1 MLPGAPGDSATKDF
15 CFFFSKKKAFLA
27 GMTALTRNTAPLG
40 LLSPKVMPE
49 EKLEPLGLSMMLGI
63 AGVILAAILSSLD
76 QRIATSAMADLL
88 GGLGLGRDEG
98 SWVNTAYAV
107 GDIAVVPLTPWL
119 AQIVSPRRLAAG
131 EIVLFVVAAA
141 ACPLAAN
148 YNGLI
153 ALRFLQGFGEGGLVP
168 LMLLT
173 LLQATPPR
181 HRPEAFAVYAAVSTL
196 APLMAESLGGVATDL
211 FTWQSLFWFSA
222 ALGPVALFLVLAF
235 LPVQPPK
242 WEKFVDVDYFGLA
255 CLVAFCCLLVTGLS
269 QGQRLD
275 WFDDRFIVAMF
286 AGAAMA
292 LVGFLVSEWLAEYKL
307 LDLALFRRPNFSI
320 GLCLVGVFNIGL
332 LGATYVE
339 PQTQML
345 IRALKPIQIG
355 QLFLLLAAPQ
365 LIVAPIT
372 AVLMRFLD
380 ARLLVGCGF
389 AMGALGACLCTYVT
403 SAWAG
408 TDFLAPLLLQAC
420 GWPLAF
426 TPLVFLTTSVLK
438 PEDALSG
445 GTIFN
450 IVRTLAIS
458 AGPAIVGAVITVRER
473 VHSDFLVQHLVAG
486 RPGVDT
492 RVAASGLG
500 ALVSAER
507 AQAYVLAF
515 ADAFGWLSV
524 LLLIGLV
531 LVVFEREAPVTRK
544 M

>member
-1 MLPGAPGDSATKDF
+1 MK
-15 CFFFSKKKAFLA
+15 
-27 GMTALTRNTAPLG
+27 ALTRNTAPLG
-40 LLSPKVMPE
+40 LLSPKVVPE
-49 EKLEPLGLSMMLGI
+49 EKPQPLGLGMMLGMG
-63 AGVILAAILSSLD
+63 GVILAAMLSSLD
-76 QRIATSAMADLL
+76 QRLGTSAVADLL

-107 GDIAVVPLTPWL
+107 GNIAVVPMTPWL
-119 AQIVSPRRLAAG
+119 AQIISPRRLAAA
-131 EIVLFVVAAA
+131 EIILFVVAAA

-148 YNGLI
+148 YHALI
-153 ALRFLQGFGEGGLVP
+153 ALRALQGFGEGGLVP

-173 LLQATPPR
+173 LLQTTPPR
-181 HRPEAFAVYAAVSTL
+181 HRPEAFAVYAVVSTL
-196 APLMAESLGGVATDL
+196 VPLVAESIGGVATDL

-242 WEKFVDVDYFGLA
+242 WEKFVHVDYFGMA
-255 CLVAFCCLLVTGLS
+255 CLVAFCCFLVTGLS

-275 WFDDRFIVAMF
+275 WFDDRLIVAMF
-286 AGAAMA
+286 AGAALA
-292 LVGFLVSEWLAEYKL
+292 LAGFVVSERLTEHKL
-307 LDLALFRRPNFSI
+307 LDLTLFRLPNFSI
-320 GLCLVGVFNIGL
+320 GLCLVAVFNIGL

-345 IRALKPIQIG
+345 IRSLKPIQIG
-355 QLFLLLAAPQ
+355 ALFLLLGAPQ
-365 LIVAPIT
+365 LIIAPIT

-389 AMGALGACLCTYVT
+389 AMGALGAYLCTYVT
-403 SAWAG
+403 SAWAAA
-408 TDFLAPLLLQAC
+408 DFLPPLLLQAC

-445 GTIFN
+445 GTMFN

-458 AGPAIVGAVITVRER
+458 AGPSIVGAVITVRER
-473 VHSDFLVQHLVAG
+473 VHSDYLVQHLVVG
-486 RPGVDT
+486 REAIDT
-492 RVAASGLG
+492 RVAAVGMG
-500 ALVSAER
+500 ALVAAER

-515 ADAFGWLSV
+515 ADAFGWISV
-524 LLLIGLV
+524 LLVAGLV

-544 M
+544 L

>member
-1 MLPGAPGDSATKDF
+1 
-15 CFFFSKKKAFLA
+15 
-27 GMTALTRNTAPLG
+27 MTALMRNTAPLG
-40 LLSPKVMPE
+40 LLSPKVVPE
-49 EKLEPLGLSMMLGI
+49 EKPQALGLPMMLGI
-63 AGVILAAILSSLD
+63 AGVILAAMLSSLD
-76 QRIATSAMADLL
+76 QRLASSSLADLL

-98 SWVNTAYAV
+98 SWVSTAYTV
-107 GDIAVVPLTPWL
+107 GDIAVVPMTPWL
-119 AQIVSPRRLAAG
+119 AQIVSPRRLAAA
-131 EIVLFVVAAA
+131 EIILFVVAAA
-141 ACPLAAN
+141 ACPQAAS
-148 YNGLI
+148 YHGLI

-181 HRPEAFAVYAAVSTL
+181 HRPEAFAVYAVVSTL
-196 APLMAESLGGVATDL
+196 VPLVAESLGGVVTDL
-211 FTWQSLFWFSA
+211 FTWQALFWFSA
-222 ALGPVALFLVLAF
+222 TLGPVALFLVLAF

-242 WEKFVDVDYFGLA
+242 WEKFVHVDYFGMA

-275 WFDDRFIVAMF
+275 WFDDRLIVAMF

-292 LVGFLVSEWLAEYKL
+292 LAGFLISEWLSEHKL
-307 LDLALFRRPNFSI
+307 LDLTLFRHANFTL
-320 GLCLVGVFNIGL
+320 GLCLVAVFNIGL

-365 LIVAPIT
+365 LVVAPVA
-372 AVLMRFLD
+372 AVLMRLLD

-389 AMGALGACLCTYVT
+389 FMGALGAYLCTYVT

-408 TDFLAPLLLQAC
+408 TDFLLPLLLQAC

-426 TPLVFLTTSVLK
+426 TPLVFLTTSVLR

-445 GTIFN
+445 GTMFN
-450 IVRTLAIS
+450 IMRTLAIS

-473 VHSDFLVQHLVAG
+473 VHSAYLVQHLVVG
-486 RPGVDT
+486 RQVIDT
-492 RVAASGLG
+492 DLAASGLG
-500 ALVSAER
+500 ALMSAER

-515 ADAFGWLSV
+515 ADTFGWISV
-524 LLLIGLV
+524 LLLAGLV
-531 LVVFEREAPVTRK
+531 LVLFEREAPITRK
-544 M
+544 L

>member
-1 MLPGAPGDSATKDF
+1 
-15 CFFFSKKKAFLA
+15 
-27 GMTALTRNTAPLG
+27 MTALTRNTAPLG
-40 LLSPKVMPE
+40 LLSPRVVAE
-49 EKLEPLGLSMMLGI
+49 EKPQALGLPMMLGI
-63 AGVILAAILSSLD
+63 AGVILAAMLSSLD
-76 QRIATSAMADLL
+76 QRLASSAIADLL
-88 GGLGLGRDEG
+88 GGLGLGQDEG
-98 SWVNTAYAV
+98 SWVDTAYTV

-119 AQIVSPRRLAAG
+119 AQIISPRRLAAA
-131 EIVLFVVAAA
+131 EIILFVVAAA
-141 ACPLAAN
+141 ACPLAAS
-148 YNGLI
+148 YQGLI

-181 HRPEAFAVYAAVSTL
+181 HRPEAFAVYAVVRTL
-196 APLMAESLGGVATDL
+196 VPLVRELLGGVATDL

-222 ALGPVALFLVLAF
+222 TLGPVALFLVLAY
-235 LPVQPPK
+235 LPVQPAK
-242 WEKFVDVDYFGLA
+242 WEKFVDVDYFGMA
-255 CLVAFCCLLVTGLS
+255 CLVAFCCLLVTGLT

-275 WFDDRFIVAMF
+275 WFDDRLIVAMF
-286 AGAAMA
+286 VGAFMA
-292 LVGFLVSEWLAEYKL
+292 LAGFLVSNALAEYKL
-307 LDLALFRRPNFSI
+307 LDLGLFRLTNFSI
-320 GLCLVGVFNIGL
+320 GLCLVAVFNIGL

-345 IRALKPIQIG
+345 IRALKPVQIG

-365 LIVAPIT
+365 LLVAPL
-372 AVLMRFLD
+372 AALLMRVLD

-389 AMGALGACLCTYVT
+389 VMGALGAYLCTYVT
-403 SAWAG
+403 ADWAG
-408 TDFLAPLLLQAC
+408 SDFLAPLLLQAC

-445 GTIFN
+445 GTMFN

-473 VHSDFLVQHLVAG
+473 VHSDYLVQHLVLG
-486 RPGVDT
+486 RAAVDT

-515 ADAFGWLSV
+515 ADAFGCISV
-524 LLLIGLV
+524 LLVAGLV
-531 LVVFEREAPVTRK
+531 LVIFEREAPVTRK
-544 M
+544 I

>member
-1 MLPGAPGDSATKDF
+1 
-15 CFFFSKKKAFLA
+15 
-27 GMTALTRNTAPLG
+27 MTALTRNTAPMG
-40 LLSPKVMPE
+40 LLSPKVVPE
-49 EKLEPLGLSMMLGI
+49 EKPQALGLTMMLGI
-63 AGVILAAILSSLD
+63 AGVVLAAMLSSLD
-76 QRIATSAMADLL
+76 QRLATSASADLL
-88 GGLGLGRDEG
+88 GGLGLGLDDG
-98 SWVNTAYAV
+98 SWVNTAYTV

-119 AQIVSPRRLAAG
+119 AQIISPRRLAAA
-131 EIVLFVVAAA
+131 EIILFVVAAA
-141 ACPLAAN
+141 SCPLAAS
-148 YNGLI
+148 YHGLI

-173 LLQATPPR
+173 LLQLTPPR
-181 HRPEAFAVYAAVSTL
+181 HRPEAFAVYAVVSTL
-196 APLMAESLGGVATDL
+196 VPLVAESLAGLATDL

-222 ALGPVALFLVLAF
+222 TLGPVALFLVLAY
-235 LPVQPPK
+235 LPVQPAK
-242 WEKFVDVDYFGLA
+242 WEKFVHVDYFGMA
-255 CLVAFCCLLVTGLS
+255 CLVAFCCCLVTGLS

-286 AGAAMA
+286 VGAAMA
-292 LVGFLVSEWLAEYKL
+292 LLGFVVSESLTEHKL
-307 LDLALFRRPNFSI
+307 LDLTLFRRPNFSI
-320 GLCLVGVFNIGL
+320 GLCLVAVFNIGL

-345 IRALKPIQIG
+345 IRSLKPIQIG
-355 QLFLLLAAPQ
+355 ALFLLLAVPQ
-365 LIVAPIT
+365 LIIAPL
-372 AVLMRFLD
+372 AALLMRFLD

-389 AMGALGACLCTYVT
+389 AMGALGAYLCTYIT

-408 TDFLAPLLLQAC
+408 TDFLAPLVLQAC

-445 GTIFN
+445 GTMFN

-473 VHSDFLVQHLVAG
+473 VHSDYLVQHLVMG
-486 RPGVDT
+486 RQAIDT
-492 RVAASGLG
+492 RVAAAGLG

-515 ADAFGWLSV
+515 ADAFGWISV
-524 LLLIGLV
+524 LLVMGIV

-544 M
+544 I